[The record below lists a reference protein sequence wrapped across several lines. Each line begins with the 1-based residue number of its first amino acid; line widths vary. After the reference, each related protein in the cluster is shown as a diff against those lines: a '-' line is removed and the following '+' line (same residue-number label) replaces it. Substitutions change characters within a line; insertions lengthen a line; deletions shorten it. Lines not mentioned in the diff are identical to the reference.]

1 MKIGKLREEREGS
14 VTVYPLRPMQ
24 ILATSVKAEAASETW
39 PENVKG
45 KMKKDEAEIAEIGIV
60 PGIDPV
66 TAVTGIEIG
75 IGTGIEIGIEIGIGI
90 GIAIVTIGEDHGPD
104 HEIVM
109 DIADVISTALDHGI
123 VVAHAPKSEEIVD
136 DQEAEVVRNVVQ
148 RATDRQ
154 NRMPAPTMTGHLV
167 ITRETEPSRKRWRPT
182 RMLMPL
188 LQLTQDILDMTTMM
202 IKPDIDMRSFPP
214 IPQLKKEQF
223 LLTYLNRN
231 SKCIL

>member
-24 ILATSVKAEAASETW
+24 ILAMSAKAAAASETW

-45 KMKKDEAEIAEIGIV
+45 KTKKDEAEIAEIGIV

-109 DIADVISTALDHGI
+109 DIVDVISTALDHGI
-123 VVAHAPKSEEIVD
+123 VVVPAHAPKSEEIVD

-148 RATDRQ
+148 KATDRQ

-167 ITRETEPSRKRWRPT
+167 ITRETEPSRK
-182 RMLMPL
+182 
-188 LQLTQDILDMTTMM
+188 
-202 IKPDIDMRSFPP
+202 
-214 IPQLKKEQF
+214 
-223 LLTYLNRN
+223 
-231 SKCIL
+231 